1 MCKTEWTGNDFVGER
16 AAAGMKEKPKK
27 RRSGLSNGDSV
38 AREQASHEAHDDD
51 EANEPTVVDDD
62 DED

>member
-1 MCKTEWTGNDFVGER
+1 
-16 AAAGMKEKPKK
+16 MKEKPKK

-38 AREQASHEAHDDD
+38 TREQASHEAHDDD
-51 EANEPTVVDDD
+51 EANERTVVDDD